1 MAWQTP
7 KVDWSPEDGVL
18 YTDIN
23 RIEGNTLDLHTR
35 YNKIAPNIM
44 TEDLIVYVSTS
55 GNDTTGDGG
64 ASTPFKTIGKA
75 LSMIPHTMSGHSA
88 LISIAAGTYS
98 EWVELYGYDG
108 QITFAGTSGATV
120 VVSGFRV
127 DEAKVGINN
136 ITLRVNSGVFVT
148 GNSSLTGTGTLHI
161 NGYTL
166 TVNYN
171 ASFDVPTVI
180 VDNASG
186 YAIEVNRNGRFFA
199 SAISGSGSANG
210 IRCQTGG
217 IVAFGTNS
225 LTVRGTQYVTA
236 TGGRIYSGAQHSIP
250 EY

>member
-1 MAWQTP
+1 MAWQEP
-7 KVDWSPEDGVL
+7 KLDWAQEDGV
-18 YTDIN
+18 TDADLN
-23 RIEGNTLDLHTR
+23 RIEGNVKDLHDR
-35 YNKIAPNIM
+35 QNEIAPHIM
-44 TEDLIVYVSTS
+44 TEDVLLYVSTS
-55 GNDTTGDGG
+55 GNDTTGDG
-64 ASTPFKTIGKA
+64 STSAPFKTISKA
-75 LSMIPHTMSGHSA
+75 ISMIPHNMSGRSA

-98 EWVELYGYDG
+98 EWVELYGYTG
-108 QITFAGTSGATV
+108 QITFAGTAGATV

-148 GNSSLTGTGTLHI
+148 GNSSLTGTGTLHV

-171 ASFDVPTVI
+171 ASFDMPNVT

-199 SAISGSGSANG
+199 STINGSGNTNG
-210 IRCQTGG
+210 IRSQSGG
-217 IVAFGTNS
+217 IVAFSTNNLS
-225 LTVRGTQYVTA
+225 VNGTQYMTA
-236 TGGRIYSGAQHSIP
+236 LGGRIYSGAQRAIP